1 MFFLIV
7 ERQDLKFI
15 LKIEVSE
22 FEMLNFTFHNPT
34 KVIFGKD
41 TIRLVA
47 GEIPKEAK
55 ILITYGGDSVR
66 KYGVLDEVK
75 TALQDYHI
83 TEFGGIK
90 PNPEYETLLQGVAL
104 AREKKIDFLLAVGG
118 GSVID
123 GTKFMSAAIP
133 FHDDAFLL
141 LDNAGSA
148 ITQSLPVGAVVTL
161 PASGSE
167 MNNRAIISRKAVR
180 MKRGIMNPF
189 LYPRFAVLDPTKT
202 YTLPARQIGN
212 GVVDTFVH
220 VLEQYMTYPV
230 GGHVQDRLAE
240 GLLHVLIE
248 EGPKALME
256 PENYD
261 VRANLMWAATLGLN
275 GLIGAGVP
283 QDWSAHR
290 FGYEL
295 TVLYGL
301 DHAQTLAVLVP
312 AMLKIRAEG
321 KRQKLL
327 QYAERVWDVKEGR
340 EALRIDAAIDKT
352 RGFFESMGLATKL
365 SGYGMTTVNI
375 EQVLNLLQAHGMVN
389 IGENKDVTL
398 DMMRSILELCL

>member
-1 MFFLIV
+1 
-7 ERQDLKFI
+7 
-15 LKIEVSE
+15 
-22 FEMLNFTFHNPT
+22 MLNFTFQNTT
-34 KVIFGKD
+34 KIIFGKG
-41 TIRLVA
+41 TIGQIA
-47 GEIPKEAK
+47 GEIPQDAK
-55 ILITYGGDSVR
+55 VLITYGGGSAR

-75 TALQDYHI
+75 AALRGYDF
-83 TEFGGIK
+83 TEFGGIE
-90 PNPEYETLLQGVAL
+90 PNPEYETLMKGVVF
-104 AREKKIDFLLAVGG
+104 AREKKIDFLLAIGG

-133 FHDDAFLL
+133 FNREPFLL

-148 ITQSLPVGAVVTL
+148 IKYSLPVGAVTTL

-167 MNNRAIISRKAVR
+167 MNSRAIITRKAVM

-189 LYPRFAVLDPTKT
+189 LFPRFAVLDPTKT
-202 YTLPARQIGN
+202 YTLPPGQTGN

-230 GGHVQDRLAE
+230 EGQVQDRLAE
-240 GLLHVLIE
+240 GLLYVLID
-248 EGPKALME
+248 EGPKVLAQ

-290 FGYEL
+290 LGYEL

-312 AMLKIRAEG
+312 AMLKVRARS

-327 QYAERVWDVKEGR
+327 QYAERIWGINSGS
-340 EALRIDAAIDKT
+340 EASRMDAAIDKT
-352 RGFFESMGLATKL
+352 RSFFEIMGLPTRL
-365 SGYGMTTVNI
+365 SGYGVTNVDI
-375 EQVLNLLQAHGMVN
+375 ERIMELLNVHGMVN
-389 IGENKDVTL
+389 MGENKDVTL
-398 DMMRSILELCL
+398 YMMREILNLCL